1 MQFLTKKQV
10 MMQSHKSITSW
21 ITIIAL
27 LGMVVSCNFSKPS
40 QQEEDK
46 RVIKLNYTDWTES
59 VAITMLAS
67 TILKE
72 KMGYEVELKLTDIE
86 SVYNELA
93 SGEADFFADAW
104 LPNTHKQYFEQHNS
118 EIDTVGVIFRNP
130 KTGLV
135 VPEYSRFIS
144 ITDLAEDTIPI
155 IGIDEGAGIM
165 TSTKN
170 ALAHYGLQNALLSFS
185 DDQMTFQMTDSIKR
199 RKEIVVTG
207 WEPHWI
213 FSRHDVR
220 FLEDP
225 NQIFPADEHIYV
237 VGNKESMKEH
247 PHATELFGRMQ
258 LTDKQFNNLI
268 DQVKMATDPIN
279 GIHQWMEKNKYIV
292 NKWVQELQ
300 PERMKVM

>member
-1 MQFLTKKQV
+1 MI
-10 MMQSHKSITSW
+10 QSHRNITLW
-21 ITIIAL
+21 ITIIAM
-27 LGMVVSCNFSKPS
+27 LGMVVSCNYSKPS

-46 RVIKLNYTDWTES
+46 RVVKLNYTDWTES

-93 SGEADFFADAW
+93 GGEADFFADAW
-104 LPNTHKQYFEQHNS
+104 LPNTHQKYFEQYKS

-135 VPEYSRFIS
+135 VPEYSKFTS
-144 ITDLAEDTIPI
+144 ITDLVEDTIPI
-155 IGIDEGAGIM
+155 TGIDKGAGIM
-165 TSTKN
+165 SSTRK
-170 ALAHYGLQNALLSFS
+170 ALDHYGLQNQLFPFS
-185 DDQMTFQMTDSIKR
+185 DDQMTFRMTDSIKR

-213 FSRHDVR
+213 FNRHDVR

-225 NQIFPADEHIYV
+225 DRIFPTEEHIYA
-237 VGNKESMKEH
+237 VGNNESINKH
-247 PHATELFGRMQ
+247 PHATELFRRMQ
-258 LTDKQFNNLI
+258 LTDKQFNSLI

-292 NKWVQELQ
+292 NKWVQDLQ
-300 PERMKVM
+300 PERKKVM

>member
-1 MQFLTKKQV
+1 MI
-10 MMQSHKSITSW
+10 QSNKSITPW

-27 LGMVVSCNFSKPS
+27 LGMIVSCNYSKPS
-40 QQEEDK
+40 QQEEEK
-46 RVIKLNYTDWTES
+46 RVVKLNYTDWTES

-72 KMGYEVELKLTDIE
+72 KMGYQVELKLTDIE
-86 SVYNELA
+86 SVYTELA
-93 SGEADFFADAW
+93 RAEADFFADAW
-104 LPNTHKQYFEQHNS
+104 LPNTHQQYFEQYKS
-118 EIDTVGVIFRNP
+118 EIDTVGIIFRKP

-135 VPEYSRFIS
+135 VPEYSQFTS
-144 ITDLAEDTIPI
+144 ITDLADDTIPI

-165 TSTKN
+165 TSTRN
-170 ALAHYGLQNALLSFS
+170 AIAHYGLQNKLLTFS
-185 DDQMTFQMTDSIKR
+185 DDQMTFQITDSIRR

-213 FSRHDVR
+213 FNRHEVR

-225 NQIFPADEHIYV
+225 DRIFPSNEYIYV

-247 PHATELFGRMQ
+247 PHATELFRRMQ